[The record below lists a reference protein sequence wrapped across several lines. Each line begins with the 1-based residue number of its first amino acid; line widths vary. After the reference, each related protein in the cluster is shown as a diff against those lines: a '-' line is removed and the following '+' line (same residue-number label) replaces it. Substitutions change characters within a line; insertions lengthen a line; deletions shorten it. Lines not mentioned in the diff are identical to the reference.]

1 MSDAELLKL
10 YRDRVR
16 PEWIDYNGHM
26 NEAFYLLVFS
36 RATDAFMD
44 HIGMDHRSEERQR
57 TSLYTLETHLCY
69 LEETGVG
76 EDIEVGTLLVDHDA
90 KRFHLLH
97 RMFESK
103 SGKELATAE
112 MILLHVDMAGPKS
125 SPFPEAVANAL
136 AGVRDSQANAVR
148 PEQIGRSIGIRRK

>member
-1 MSDAELLKL
+1 MSDPKLLTL
-10 YRDRVR
+10 YRDHVR

-36 RATDAFMD
+36 RSTDAFMD
-44 HIGMDHRSEERQR
+44 RIGMDHRSEARKE

-69 LEETGVG
+69 MEETGVD
-76 EDIEVGTLLVDHDA
+76 EAIEVGTLLVDHDA
-90 KRFHLLH
+90 KRAHLFH

-112 MILLHVDMAGPKS
+112 ILLLHVDMTGPKS
-125 SPFPEAVANAL
+125 SPFSAEVAEALEEVREL
-136 AGVRDSQANAVR
+136 QAGVEW
-148 PEQIGRSIGIRRK
+148 PKQIGRSIGIRRR